1 MVDILLLKPHQN
13 KIAWWLKN
21 QNVFYND
28 RDKNS
33 AFGLRIV
40 ELGRQFIVYILKF
53 WNVLKNL
60 HPQNFSS
67 RAFKVFYS
75 MICLLR
81 KNDAYFICNI
91 LLIPYFSEKDYIKNC
106 MKTTFQQLFLNAMI
120 LHLIDSENQHSN
132 KSMVKL
138 CFRQLR
144 GRRGEKIEILNKERT
159 FLNPIVSKVPSLLF
173 FREKTDGKK

>member
-1 MVDILLLKPHQN
+1 
-13 KIAWWLKN
+13 
-21 QNVFYND
+21 
-28 RDKNS
+28 
-33 AFGLRIV
+33 
-40 ELGRQFIVYILKF
+40 
-53 WNVLKNL
+53 
-60 HPQNFSS
+60 
-67 RAFKVFYS
+67 
-75 MICLLR
+75 
-81 KNDAYFICNI
+81 
-91 LLIPYFSEKDYIKNC
+91 

-120 LHLIDSENQHSN
+120 LHLLDSENQHSN